1 MPKSKDVKFNPYD
14 NGIQPLVVQL
24 FTFCTSNPN
33 KETWNIDEIY
43 DRRYP
48 DPGHDRAKTME
59 ILKKNLK
66 WLESKLAVIYE
77 SNTSIRLLKYR
88 LSSLIDEMFLSAR

>member
-1 MPKSKDVKFNPYD
+1 MQKSKPATFNPYD

-24 FTFCTSNPN
+24 YTFCTTNPN
-33 KETWNIDEIY
+33 KETWSIDEIY
-43 DRRYP
+43 DKRYSNS
-48 DPGHDRAKTME
+48 GHDRVKTME

-77 SNTSIRLLKYR
+77 SNTSIRLLKSR
-88 LSSLIDEMFLSAR
+88 LSSLIDEMFPSN